1 MDRPPPTIYYLYGD
15 DDLAISEFID
25 HLRERMGDPSTAAM
39 NIQRFSGAGLDL
51 GDMVEVSTS
60 MPFLSPRRLI
70 ILDHAQR
77 LPSEKGWR
85 ERFTEIL
92 ESLPQTT
99 ALVIIEFADVH
110 SRKNEE
116 QFKAKSFIYKWSE
129 SHPHKAF
136 VRSFCTPQGAAF
148 IAWLQQH
155 CKKMGGSME
164 PAAAHLLAELVAE
177 DAHLAVQEINKL
189 LDYVDHS
196 RPIEVEDVE
205 RLTPFHGQSDVF
217 AMVDAIGQRRGQLAL
232 RHLQRLLADED
243 PGYAFSMIAR
253 QFRLLIQIREA
264 LDMGLDPN
272 QVLNLHPYVLEKI
285 TTQARNFSLADLE
298 HIHHNLLSIDLA
310 SKSSK
315 ADREV
320 ELDSL
325 IASLSS

>member
-1 MDRPPPTIYYLYGD
+1 MDRPPPTIYFLYGD
-15 DDLAISEFID
+15 DDLAINEFID
-25 HLRERMGDPSTAAM
+25 HLRERMGDPSTAEM
-39 NIQRFSGAGLDL
+39 NIQRFSGVGFDL
-51 GDMVEVSTS
+51 GAMVEASTS
-60 MPFLSPRRLI
+60 MPFLTSRRLI

-77 LPSEKGWR
+77 LPSEKGWK

-99 ALVIIEFADVH
+99 ALVIIEHADLH

-116 QFKAKSFIYKWSE
+116 QFKAKSFIYQWSE

-136 VRSFCTPQGAAF
+136 TRRFVTPQGAAF
-148 IAWLQQH
+148 IAWLQQR
-155 CKKMGGSME
+155 CMNMEGAIE

-177 DAHLAVQEINKL
+177 DPHLAIQELNKL

-217 AMVDAIGQRRGQLAL
+217 AMVDAVGQRSGQLAL
-232 RHLQRLLADED
+232 RHLRRLFADED

-253 QFRLLIQIREA
+253 QIRLLIQIRET
-264 LDMGLDPN
+264 LDMGMDPS
-272 QVLNLHPYVLEKI
+272 QVLNLHPYVIEKI
-285 TTQARNFSLADLE
+285 TAQARNFSLEDLVR
-298 HIHHNLLSIDLA
+298 IHHKLLSIDLA
-310 SKSSK
+310 SKRSQ

-325 IASLSS
+325 IASLSG